1 MTAKLAIGSGGVN
14 AVRLATV
21 EPRRE
26 HEMSL
31 NNQRME
37 EQRVQLWWRQWS
49 ATLRDAQVP
58 SSHIFIIFI
67 LTNWRHLV
75 DCKVGNWKP
84 WGKCSVTCGGGTK
97 KRGREVIREAKNAGA
112 SCPGLEETEVCN
124 TEECPGTLFSSSYL
138 Y

>member
-67 LTNWRHLV
+67 LTNWIHLV
-75 DCKVGNWKP
+75 DCKVGDWKP
-84 WGKCSVTCGGGTK
+84 WGDCSVACNGGT
-97 KRGREVIREAKNAGA
+97 RTRSREVVLESQNGGA
-112 SCPGLEETEVCN
+112 SCPDLVETDVCN
-124 TEECPGTLFSSSYL
+124 TDKCEGISST
-138 Y
+138 